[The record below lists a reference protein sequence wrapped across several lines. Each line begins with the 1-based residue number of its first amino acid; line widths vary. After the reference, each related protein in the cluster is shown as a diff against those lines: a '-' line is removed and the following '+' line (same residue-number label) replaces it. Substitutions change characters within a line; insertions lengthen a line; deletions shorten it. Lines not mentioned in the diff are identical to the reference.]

1 MDEKLVRE
9 QLMKMAQTVSNNFC
23 WKLTY
28 FFIRKGIRPD
38 DEALHTY
45 LAEISDYYKTMK
57 EVFVRMTRQGMPL
70 DDPAMPDWDM
80 ILRVLLVSVTKGKSA
95 NELRSMMRKIQDVI
109 GHRFGMSYYI
119 SNDSCECLNSLSARC
134 RHSAFCSEEG

>member
-9 QLMKMAQTVSNNFC
+9 QLMKMAQAVSSNFC
-23 WKLTY
+23 WKVMFY
-28 FFIRKGIRPD
+28 FIRKEIRPD
-38 DEALHTY
+38 DRAMDTY
-45 LAEISDYYKTMK
+45 LSEISDYYKTMK
-57 EVFVRMTRQGMPL
+57 DVFVHMARQGMPL

-95 NELRSMMRKIQDVI
+95 NELRAMMRKIQDVI
-109 GHRFGMSYYI
+109 GHRFGMPYYI

-134 RHSAFCSEEG
+134 RHSASCAAG